1 MKSIQSALHG
11 GTAEVVAGVALPS
24 GLLEGV
30 SQTNRQTYRAAAP
43 DSVKVSSA
51 TENIHLFICPDSAF
65 NS

>member
-1 MKSIQSALHG
+1 MKSSSRCLRLPTG
-11 GTAEVVAGVALPS
+11 LPS

-30 SQTNRQTYRAAAP
+30 SQTDRQTYRAAAP

-51 TENIHLFICPDSAF
+51 TENTHLFICPDSAF